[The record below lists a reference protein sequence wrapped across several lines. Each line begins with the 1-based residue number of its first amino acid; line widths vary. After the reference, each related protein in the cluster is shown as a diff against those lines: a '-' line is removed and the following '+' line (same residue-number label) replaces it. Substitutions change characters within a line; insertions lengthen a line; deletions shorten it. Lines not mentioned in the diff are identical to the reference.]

1 MLLHVETKEV
11 LHLWAGNQ
19 RLEIVKKLE
28 SFLIADITEG
38 VVRVV
43 ATENWVEARVGIVK
57 TEALHVLPHGGVSEE
72 SGHLAE
78 VLTVDLAT
86 DVPFDED
93 GETFVE
99 PEVFPVFTGDFVAGP
114 GVSHLVSSHVDL
126 RLVADDN
133 RGRSESQERVLH
145 ATHGERRRQNN
156 DGVVA
161 PDVGSHVRL
170 NGVKKGTHVLKL
182 IRNLVHLGGL
192 SDDADSSTE
201 RTILEVANSDG
212 NQVGGDRNG
221 AAEASSAVVVMG
233 HNTGLVGAHLD
244 HKLGG
249 GGDISAVGDPVG
261 RGVLEGSH
269 RAAVDVLTLS
279 EHVG

>member
-145 ATHGERRRQNN
+145 ATHGERRWEHD
-156 DGVVA
+156 DGVVT
-161 PDVGSHVRL
+161 PDVGSHVCL
-170 NGVKKGTHVLKL
+170 NGVQKITHVFEFVG
-182 IRNLVHLGGL
+182 NLVHLRGL
-192 SDDADSSTE
+192 GNDTDSGSEGTV
-201 RTILEVANSDG
+201 LEVADG
-212 NQVGGDRNG
+212 NCDQVGRNRD
-221 AAEASSAVVVMG
+221 SAV
-233 HNTGLVGAHLD
+233 
-244 HKLGG
+244 
-249 GGDISAVGDPVG
+249 
-261 RGVLEGSH
+261 EGSS
-269 RAAVDVLTLS
+269 VVTF
-279 EHVG
+279 